1 MNFMKIS
8 FFVILL
14 LCFLDLEAQNRK
26 VDMFQELPLQEAL
39 IRAAKAKK
47 YVLLDFG
54 SPRCSPCLYIKKK
67 VF

>member
-1 MNFMKIS
+1 MKIS

-47 YVLLDFG
+47 YVLFRMYL
-54 SPRCSPCLYIKKK
+54 
-67 VF
+67 